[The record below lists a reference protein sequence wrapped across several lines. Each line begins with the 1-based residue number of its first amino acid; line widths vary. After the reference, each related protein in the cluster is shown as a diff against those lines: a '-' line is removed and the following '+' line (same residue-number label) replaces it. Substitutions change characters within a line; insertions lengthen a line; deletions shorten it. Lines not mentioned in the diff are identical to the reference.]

1 MTPEEREAAML
12 EYRRRNDEEEI
23 RLRGAQGALDATVN
37 TRHQIPLDA
46 IVAPQAAPEAAP
58 EETPQ
63 ETPEADPVVV
73 DILENEGGYQQIE
86 EDKGNY
92 NSKGELVGTNHGISG
107 RMYEKFIGRPPTAE
121 DMQELP
127 IEEAVAIYEKEYI
140 QPAEQKL
147 DIDSS
152 HPAYQQIIDM
162 FVKEGEPSAVAIIQR
177 ATGAKVD
184 GKAGPQTRK
193 KLAAVDPVELN
204 NRLVEERKKQ
214 IKRKVKE
221 DPSQSVFLNGWMS
234 RADKYLIAPRQIA
247 DGQPALQEDMRRLID
262 EALAM
267 GATEQEITQILK
279 GNPTGMAYLNTT

>member
-23 RLRGAQGALDATVN
+23 RLRGARGALDATVN
-37 TRHQIPLDA
+37 TRHQIPLDS
-46 IVAPQAAPEAAP
+46 IVAPGPLPEATP
-58 EETPQ
+58 EA
-63 ETPEADPVVV
+63 TPEADPVV
-73 DILENEGGYQQIE
+73 DILENEGGYQQIK

-92 NSKGELVGTNHGISG
+92 NSEGDLVGTNHGISG
-107 RMYEKFIGRPPTAE
+107 RMYEKFIGRPPTAQ

-127 IEEAVAIYEKEYI
+127 MEEAVAIYREEYI
-140 QPAEQKL
+140 QPAEKKL

-184 GKAGPQTRK
+184 GKAGPETRK
-193 KLAAVDPVELN
+193 KLASIDPVELN
-204 NRLVEERKKQ
+204 NKLVGERKKQ

-234 RADKYLIAPRQIA
+234 RADKYLISPREIA
-247 DGQPALQEDMRRLID
+247 DGQPALQDDMRRLID

-279 GNPTGMAYLNTT
+279 GNPTGMAYLNAT